1 MACEE
6 WMSDPVL
13 RRQTAGGRRQM
24 WAALLVI
31 TVMLLGACASV
42 EEPADDM
49 VPPEASRQAEL
60 TRLYDRMGVE
70 DEAIGTAAA
79 EKAAAGDERDHRFMA
94 SLWGTRT
101 KSAVGARRY
110 GAALSKA
117 GLHQDA
123 FDWFERAF
131 IHVDSTDELAPW
143 LRYEMALEYHRLG
156 RNEDCVNLL
165 ANRMG
170 TLPLPIELQAKY
182 DALIEKASRG

>member
-1 MACEE
+1 MRET
-6 WMSDPVL
+6 VF
-13 RRQTAGGRRQM
+13 RRQAAGGRRQM
-24 WAALLVI
+24 WAALLVVA
-31 TVMLLGACASV
+31 VMLLGACASI

-49 VPPEASRQAEL
+49 VPPAANRQAEL
-60 TRLYDRMGVE
+60 TRFYDRMGAE
-70 DEAIGTAAA
+70 NESIGVAAA

-117 GLHQDA
+117 GLHQEA
-123 FDWFERAF
+123 FNWFERAF
-131 IHVDSTDELAPW
+131 MHVDSTDELAPW
-143 LRYEMALEYHRLG
+143 LRYEMALEYHQLG

-170 TLPLPIELQAKY
+170 TQPLPRELQAKY

>member
-1 MACEE
+1 MTDC
-6 WMSDPVL
+6 L
-13 RRQTAGGRRQM
+13 RHLSLTALIC
-24 WAALLVI
+24 LL
-31 TVMLLGACASV
+31 LAACASV

-49 VPPEASRQAEL
+49 VPPDARRQAEL

-70 DEAIGTAAA
+70 DESIGTSAAD
-79 EKAAAGDERDHRFMA
+79 KAAAGDERDHRFMA

-123 FDWFERAF
+123 YDWFERAF
-131 IHVDSTDELAPW
+131 MQVDSSDELAPW
-143 LRYEMALEYHRLG
+143 LRYEMAYEYHQLG
-156 RNEDCVNLL
+156 RDEDCINLL

-170 TLPLPIELQAKY
+170 TQPLPRELQGKY
-182 DALIEKASRG
+182 DALIQKASRG